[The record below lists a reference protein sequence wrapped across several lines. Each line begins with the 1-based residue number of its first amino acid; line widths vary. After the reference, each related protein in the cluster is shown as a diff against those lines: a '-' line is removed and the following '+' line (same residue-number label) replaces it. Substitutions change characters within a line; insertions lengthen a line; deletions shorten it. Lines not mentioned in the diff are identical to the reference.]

1 MFFVVYV
8 SSLTHLRFHN
18 CLMAYSQH
26 IVTELRDLICVRW
39 SYLFG
44 RCVFV
49 LNVHTVSVSRIL
61 NAPKTPR
68 LPGSNYVNVLPK
80 ISYLRFKRVTI

>member
-1 MFFVVYV
+1 M
-8 SSLTHLRFHN
+8 
-18 CLMAYSQH
+18 
-26 IVTELRDLICVRW
+26 
-39 SYLFG
+39 
-44 RCVFV
+44 